1 VTYRWRLSALALT
14 FAAGVAAAQP
24 AAKPSAAPTQAA
36 PAAPAATPAQEPPYE
51 PDLLR
56 LAEIMGAL
64 AYLRDLCGDDDG
76 AEWRNRVA
84 ALIAAESNDPARKEE
99 LAGAFNRGFRGYG
112 LTYHSCTPAAH
123 VVIDRFLAEGGRL
136 ARDITSRY
144 GGG

>member
-1 VTYRWRLSALALT
+1 MSALALA
-14 FAAGVAAAQP
+14 FSAGVAAAQP
-24 AAKPSAAPTQAA
+24 SPKPPAAAPTTAPAPPPAAA
-36 PAAPAATPAQEPPYE
+36 PAQEPPPYE

-84 ALIAAESNDPARKEE
+84 ALIAAESNDATRKAV

-123 VVIDRFLAEGGRL
+123 VVIGRFLEEGGRL

>member
-1 VTYRWRLSALALT
+1 MSTLAFALSAGMALAQT
-14 FAAGVAAAQP
+14 PAKP
-24 AAKPSAAPTQAA
+24 AATAAPPAPPAPA
-36 PAAPAATPAQEPPYE
+36 PAAAPVAEPPPYE
-51 PDLLR
+51 RDLLR
-56 LAEIMGAL
+56 LAEIMGTL

-84 ALIAAESNDPARKEE
+84 ALIAAESNDVERKAE
-99 LAGAFNRGFRGYG
+99 LAGAFNRGFRGYA

-123 VVIDRFLAEGGRL
+123 VVIARFLEEGGRL